1 MSEVGKKKIHLQLN
15 DRNAER
21 LKEMSER
28 YGMSLNSLV
37 AYILGQWLD
46 NNYDLKDRMIDKMT
60 SEGKVD
66 KLFENP
72 VFSNLF
78 GGLMKEAMLE
88 GMKSTEEE
96 VNR

>member
-1 MSEVGKKKIHLQLN
+1 MSEVVKKKIHLQLN

-46 NNYDLKDRMIDKMT
+46 NNYDLKDRVIDKMA
-60 SEGKVD
+60 SEGNMD
-66 KLFENP
+66 KLFENQT
-72 VFSNLF
+72 FSNLF
-78 GGLMKEAMLE
+78 SGLMKEAMLE
-88 GMKSTEEE
+88 GMKLPEE
-96 VNR
+96 R

>member
-1 MSEVGKKKIHLQLN
+1 MSEVSKKKIHLQLN

-46 NNYDLKDRMIDKMT
+46 NNYDLKDRVIDKMA

-66 KLFENP
+66 KLFENQA
-72 VFSNLF
+72 FSNLF
-78 GGLMKEAMLE
+78 SGLMKEAMLE
-88 GMKSTEEE
+88 GMKLPEE
-96 VNR
+96 R